1 MPRPKTKRAMTRQTK
16 LGENAEASAPT
27 IMMAATRAYTLL
39 RPRTSA
45 ILPNTKAPMTAPR
58 RAEPVTQL
66 ASVVLRCHWVVTMAA
81 TVPMTN
87 RSYAS
92 VKKPIPEM
100 RTARR

>member
-1 MPRPKTKRAMTRQTK
+1 
-16 LGENAEASAPT
+16 
-27 IMMAATRAYTLL
+27 MMAATRAYTLL